1 MRTSSAISA
10 CPLVILLSASCTPAL
25 VEPDGPE
32 RRRPDGVAVDPLE
45 YPPDAADSAESSAGV
60 VALRTPLGA
69 DAARDTTKSFL
80 NAITRE
86 DLEGARATMSSDA
99 TTINPSTRAREN
111 AFYFYSR
118 RFQRLDY
125 FWLSNV
131 AFYQEDRVE
140 LFRAD
145 EAQSF
150 WGDLVGPSAS
160 GTAAASMNDKL
171 EPSDV
176 VVRVPIS
183 IPRVGSGALMAD
195 EITLLLRRSG
205 GKYVIHR
212 LVEDFSLPP

>member
-1 MRTSSAISA
+1 LRPCSATFLLILSTSCA
-10 CPLVILLSASCTPAL
+10 PAL

-32 RRRPDGVAVDPLE
+32 RRRPDGVAVDPVE

-80 NAITRE
+80 SAITRE
-86 DLEGARATMSSDA
+86 DLEGARATMSTDA

-125 FWLSNV
+125 FWLANV

-150 WGDLVGPSAS
+150 WVDLVGPSAS
-160 GTAAASMNDKL
+160 GSQATPSMNDKL

-212 LVEDFSLPP
+212 LVEDFALPP